1 MSHFKGIMRNKKGVT
16 LVELIIAMAIFGMI
30 MVSVFPAYLILNL
43 TNIVSK
49 ENVSANYVAQQ
60 SIEELINLSNS
71 SSVTQSNFS
80 TEISALGFTLQLDG
94 TYLNTSN
101 LDFNQKLSAF
111 HDEPEDGFTRVILIV
126 ETKHPYVFNS
136 STIND
141 YRSQIETIIAL
152 EN

>member
-80 TEISALGFTLQLDG
+80 TEISA
-94 TYLNTSN
+94 
-101 LDFNQKLSAF
+101 
-111 HDEPEDGFTRVILIV
+111 
-126 ETKHPYVFNS
+126 YV
-136 STIND
+136 
-141 YRSQIETIIAL
+141 A
-152 EN
+152 